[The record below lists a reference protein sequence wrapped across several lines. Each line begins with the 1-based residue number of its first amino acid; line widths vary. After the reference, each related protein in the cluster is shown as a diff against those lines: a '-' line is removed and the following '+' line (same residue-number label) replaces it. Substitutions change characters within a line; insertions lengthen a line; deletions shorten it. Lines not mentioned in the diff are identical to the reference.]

1 MSDNAKLKDIV
12 SIRPDVMSGM
22 PVFRGTRVPIEAVI
36 VDLAGGSSLEEIFED
51 YPTLDRTDVELFLT
65 ALSQSARPPQAA

>member
-1 MSDNAKLKDIV
+1 VIDSAILKEIV

-36 VDLAGGSSLEEIFED
+36 VDLAGGSSLEEVLKD
-51 YPTLDRTDVELFLT
+51 YPTLDRNDVELFLS
-65 ALSQSARPPQAA
+65 ALSQSAHPPKAA